1 METPPRDLRGF
12 AASGASASSMR
23 QVQAR
28 LKMQMQSEM
37 EMDAPEMER
46 MGDEVPV
53 HAAALK
59 PLADDFDDDDLD

>member
-1 METPPRDLRGF
+1 METPPREPRGG
-12 AASGASASSMR
+12 AGASASSMR

-37 EMDAPEMER
+37 EVDAPEMER
-46 MGDEVPV
+46 MGDEAPV
-53 HAAALK
+53 HTSALR